1 MRAPR
6 IGLLIFTV
14 LAGTLVIQAPV
25 AAAGTRTVVVDD
37 DRAQCPRAEYTDIES
52 AIAAV
57 DPGAT
62 IKVCGG
68 SYGGDLIIGKSVNLM
83 AQNPAGPDVDCL
95 GGEAIGA
102 GASVINGTVTVTG
115 TGSGTAVD
123 GFVIRG
129 ADTGIATS
137 DEGSGYRL
145 RRNVIE
151 GNGTFGIDLRS
162 AGGQTSTVERNC
174 IRGNGANGTQG
185 WRVGIIGDFGVLR
198 DTVIRDNTSA
208 DNGEAIS
215 VAGPF
220 VYSNISITKN
230 VIRRGTIVLAG
241 TVASE
246 ITRNN
251 IDITGATPPRQGI
264 FIGGG
269 NTGLVIGSNHIVAAA
284 GAGIDSARSAPT
296 TRNSNPNVGLLI
308 TANTIRDDLGGGI
321 SMAAQEGLQITRS
334 VLNHNTIQHNGGSGI
349 VLNQGSVG
357 NLLLGNTST
366 K

>member
-1 MRAPR
+1 MRSAPVNSR
-6 IGLLIFTV
+6 LPDTHFAHQQPPTRGNRHESTPNRSTDLYRPRRDS
-14 LAGTLVIQAPV
+14 GDPAPV

-37 DRAQCPRAEYTDIES
+37 DRAQCPRAEYTDIQS

-57 DPGAT
+57 NPGAT

-68 SYGGDLIIGKSVNLM
+68 SYGGDLTIGKSVNLM

-95 GGEAIGA
+95 GGGAIGA
-102 GASVINGTVTVTG
+102 GASVINGTVTVTE

-230 VIRRGTIVLAG
+230 VIRRGDHRPG
-241 TVASE
+241 
-246 ITRNN
+246 R
-251 IDITGATPPRQGI
+251 
-264 FIGGG
+264 
-269 NTGLVIGSNHIVAAA
+269 
-284 GAGIDSARSAPT
+284 
-296 TRNSNPNVGLLI
+296 
-308 TANTIRDDLGGGI
+308 
-321 SMAAQEGLQITRS
+321 
-334 VLNHNTIQHNGGSGI
+334 NGG
-349 VLNQGSVG
+349 QRDHPQ
-357 NLLLGNTST
+357 
-366 K
+366 